1 MKKGQKDQQFFL
13 KKKRKKKRPTMI
25 YKIIH
30 TNLKM
35 EQNQT
40 QTLQKI
46 NKNMKKSLASSVSL
60 TMVYNI

>member
-1 MKKGQKDQQFFL
+1 MKKGQKDQHFFL